1 MNILILINMDVL
13 LRDCFLGAIKLTK
26 NVDSD
31 KYGYSSSGI
40 GFDAHSKF
48 LQPCSEQGE
57 NAVNIDVVNSLL
69 VHADNRK
76 KDVPLLG
83 EGPATGLEDTT

>member
-1 MNILILINMDVL
+1 MHKLDAWSRNLNTKFTLLLRDCFFGATKSTMNILILINMDIL

-31 KYGYSSSGI
+31 KYVYSSSGI

-48 LQPCSEQGE
+48 L
-57 NAVNIDVVNSLL
+57 
-69 VHADNRK
+69 
-76 KDVPLLG
+76 
-83 EGPATGLEDTT
+83 

>member
-1 MNILILINMDVL
+1 MNILILINMDIL

-26 NVDSD
+26 NADPD

-48 LQPCSEQGE
+48 L
-57 NAVNIDVVNSLL
+57 
-69 VHADNRK
+69 
-76 KDVPLLG
+76 
-83 EGPATGLEDTT
+83 

>member
-1 MNILILINMDVL
+1 MHKLDAWSRNLNTKFTLLLRDCFFEATKSTMNILILINMEIL

-26 NVDSD
+26 NADSD

-48 LQPCSEQGE
+48 L
-57 NAVNIDVVNSLL
+57 
-69 VHADNRK
+69 
-76 KDVPLLG
+76 
-83 EGPATGLEDTT
+83 